1 MEGSPETKMEII
13 GIVDYIQEGQPDA
26 APRSA
31 MYRPLY
37 QNPENP
43 HDGFSI
49 ALLTSQNP
57 DAILSM
63 ADKTLHSFDPSLA
76 VFDPGT
82 MPERLHDSPV
92 ASLHRSTAFVVGGFA
107 GLAFLLSSIGLYG
120 VISYSVS
127 QRAREIGVRMA
138 MGAQR
143 STVSRMILR
152 EAAWLTV
159 IGVLLG
165 LAGALGAA
173 RLMGSL
179 LFNVQ
184 TWDLPTLAA
193 VVLAL
198 SVSALAASL
207 LPARRAASVNPIDAL
222 RAE

>member
-1 MEGSPETKMEII
+1 
-13 GIVDYIQEGQPDA
+13 
-26 APRSA
+26 
-31 MYRPLY
+31 
-37 QNPENP
+37 
-43 HDGFSI
+43 
-49 ALLTSQNP
+49 
-57 DAILSM
+57 
-63 ADKTLHSFDPSLA
+63 
-76 VFDPGT
+76 
-82 MPERLHDSPV
+82 
-92 ASLHRSTAFVVGGFA
+92 
-107 GLAFLLSSIGLYG
+107 
-120 VISYSVS
+120 
-127 QRAREIGVRMA
+127 
-138 MGAQR
+138 
-143 STVSRMILR
+143 MILR